1 MHNLRQYKVPLQ
13 RYVAMMD
20 LQVLFA
26 YHDYL
31 YRGAIVCVEQKL
43 MLCKK
48 AKRKNA
54 MLLNISTVKIVVLLR
69 RKCGISSVKVVF

>member
-31 YRGAIVCVEQKL
+31 YRGAIVYVEQKL

-54 MLLNISTVKIVVLLR
+54 MLLNISTAKTVVLLR
-69 RKCGISSVKVVF
+69 R